1 MKYTNRHNFPEFV
14 QQWLEYDSY
23 DYNPNTIS
31 ATTLM
36 APAKAYGLKKQHYED
51 LEIDIADLIASRYGT
66 AIHDSVEKVKLKDCL
81 QERRLQKALLGKMIT
96 GKFDIL
102 HQIGTED
109 GKPVYELIDV
119 KSTSVWSVVYNSKEE
134 DYIKQLS
141 IYRYLAI
148 ENGYEVVGDAKIW
161 MVFTD
166 WSSSKAKKDPDYPQ
180 ARLYIKEIKLWTPQE
195 TEEWIEQRINDLE
208 DAANR
213 PQEQMPDCTDKE
225 LWAEEEKWAIMKE
238 GRKTAVKVHSS
249 EEDAKK
255 HLGELDNKHSIEH
268 RPGKVKRCNYCTA
281 SKFCHQY
288 KRMIQEGRIDES

>member
-14 QQWLEYDSY
+14 QQWLQFDEY
-23 DYNPNTIS
+23 DYNPDTIS

-36 APAKAYGLKKQHYED
+36 APAKAYALKKQNFDD
-51 LEIDIADLIASRYGT
+51 LEIDIADLVASRYGT

-81 QERRLQKALLGKMIT
+81 QEERLKKILLGKTIKE
-96 GKFDIL
+96 KFDIL
-102 HQIGTED
+102 HQISQAN

-166 WSSSKAKKDPDYPQ
+166 WSQAKAKADPEYPQ
-180 ARLYIKEIKLWTPQE
+180 ARLYIKEIKLWTPKE

-213 PQEQMPDCTDKE
+213 TQAEMPDCTDKE
-225 LWAEEEKWAIMKE
+225 LWADEDKWAIMKE
-238 GRKTAVKVHSS
+238 GRKSAVKLHTD
-249 EEDAKK
+249 EDAAKK
-255 HLGELDNKHSIEH
+255 QLGTLDDKHSIVK
-268 RPGKVKRCNYCTA
+268 RPGQVKRCKYCTA
-281 SKFCHQY
+281 SKFCDQY
-288 KRMIQEGRIDES
+288 QRMIQEGRINES

>member
-14 QQWLEYDSY
+14 QQWLEFDEY
-23 DYNPNTIS
+23 DYNPDTIS

-36 APAKAYGLKKQHYED
+36 APAKAYGLKKQHWDD

-81 QERRLQKALLGKMIT
+81 QEERLKKEMLGKMIT

-102 HQIGTED
+102 HQISQAN

-141 IYRYLAI
+141 IYRYLAT

-166 WSSSKAKKDPDYPQ
+166 WSSAKAKKDPDYPQ
-180 ARLYIKEIKLWTPQE
+180 ARLYIKEIKLWTPKE

-213 PQEQMPDCTDKE
+213 PQEEMQDCTDKE
-225 LWAEEEKWAIMKE
+225 LWAEEDKWAIMKE
-238 GRKTAVKVHSS
+238 KRISAVKLHDT
-249 EEDAKK
+249 EEEAKK
-255 HLGELDNKHSIEH
+255 HLETLDDKHSIVH
-268 RPGKVKRCNYCTA
+268 RPGKVKRCKYCTA
-281 SKFCHQY
+281 SKFCKQY
-288 KRMIQEGRIDES
+288 ERMIQEGRIDES